1 MNKIQKTIAI
11 LLIIVAVVL
20 VAGCANKAPATENKT
35 PAAVPAE
42 KHPDQSKEWMQ
53 VTSADALNVSN
64 AANALMSAS
73 LDGVDSQ
80 KITNLMEEV
89 KTSNNKTQQKH
100 NLILS

>member
-20 VAGCANKAPATENKT
+20 VAGCANKTPATENKT
-35 PAAVPAE
+35 PAAAPAE